1 MIGFKAFAPTKDSG
15 DATISVMGDCDAAQ
29 AVELIRALR
38 DQLHEMTTQLARVE
52 RQVVLR
58 VDTLERP
65 GTRDAVGSRQA
76 APRHASRDMQEAQA
90 LIDRLQR
97 RYLNGDERTQ
107 QHPAGRQPLASAP
120 YTVVKC

>member
-1 MIGFKAFAPTKDSG
+1 
-15 DATISVMGDCDAAQ
+15 MGDHQPAQ
-29 AVELIRALR
+29 AVELIRALLH
-38 DQLHEMTTQLARVE
+38 QLREMTSQLAWVE
-52 RQVVLR
+52 RQDVTSRNGRAFAMRMEAAALR
-58 VDTLERP
+58 
-65 GTRDAVGSRQA
+65 RDI
-76 APRHASRDMQEAQA
+76 HEAEF